1 MQDKTT
7 DNAVGHFTGP
17 FSLLGAENDAEN
29 VTAGKHISEI
39 SLTGKLDCPAP
50 YSYALDWK
58 MDYDSI
64 FSIVRKAVRYVLN
77 KERSGL
83 GLMLSD
89 LPPELGAFWEVGGN
103 YIVLNETLVELM
115 RKMARSAREFN
126 SYVFVV
132 LAHEYLHAIG
142 YIDETDVRRVT
153 AAVTNKA
160 MGEDHPAALMAS
172 GDMWAMYPFLR
183 LAGDGR
189 GRNTRIVG
197 RFDSES
203 TRTYIW

>member
-1 MQDKTT
+1 MG
-7 DNAVGHFTGP
+7 NVATGK
-17 FSLLGAENDAEN
+17 N
-29 VTAGKHISEI
+29 ISDI
-39 SLTGKLDCPAP
+39 SHTGKLDFPAP
-50 YSYALDWK
+50 YSYALDLE

-64 FSIVRKAVRYVLN
+64 FSIVRKTVRYAIN
-77 KERSGL
+77 RERSGL

-132 LAHEYLHAIG
+132 LAHEYLHSIG

-172 GDMWAMYPFLR
+172 GDMWDMYPFLR

-189 GRNTRIVG
+189 GRNTRIVN